1 MIWTI
6 GGHDQ
11 NTAIYRTIF
20 FSFFSC
26 ILPNKDYVS
35 GDLKTWTVDMA
46 DAVGEGCLG
55 RSVPSPGA
63 GLVMSPLKVW
73 FKAPVVNRSH
83 SAEVSG
89 CCVRPLEPNEP
100 SALTNLPLL
109 KLEVHFI
116 PSEHYFSSSELW
128 FPQGIR
134 EGSDGNWSGLKTW
147 KRWLNIYRKD
157 TLQNECRLLYGI
169 IVFSKLYC

>member
-11 NTAIYRTIF
+11 STAIYRTIF
-20 FSFFSC
+20 SFLFFSC

-35 GDLKTWTVDMA
+35 GDLKTWTVDVA

-55 RSVPSPGA
+55 RSVPSLGA

-109 KLEVHFI
+109 EQRCTL
-116 PSEHYFSSSELW
+116 
-128 FPQGIR
+128 FP
-134 EGSDGNWSGLKTW
+134 WSTISHLVSCDPPRASGKAAMAIGVVLKHG
-147 KRWLNIYRKD
+147 K
-157 TLQNECRLLYGI
+157 GG
-169 IVFSKLYC
+169 